1 MISLRRSGVAS
12 AHDRAGV
19 ALAFRQPA
27 IARLLA
33 AFGLV
38 TVAEWA
44 TVTSLSIYVFGI
56 GGTLAVGFVGFRFV
70 PGALSSMLFA
80 PLVERHHG
88 VLSRI
93 AIARTLLLGAAAAWV
108 LAGYDTEVVIVLI
121 AIDAAVA
128 APYRAAQSRILPV
141 LSREPEELAGAT
153 AGVSIM
159 KTVGQAGGSLA
170 GGVLAA
176 WIDPGAVMAG
186 GAVAMAAAAAVSAG
200 LQPARQRARSHWV
213 AVLKDGFAAVPEV
226 ITDGQSSAIVL
237 ASVARTLVRGL
248 WTALAVVVALEL
260 IHSGSSGVG
269 VLQAAAGVGAV
280 LAIPITTKLIGRRRL
295 GIPCA
300 LAFIAAGVTVSAVGV
315 FDLGQEVA
323 IVILG
328 WGAAMAV
335 ADATSLSL
343 LHRLLHSDTLSR
355 VVGVMEALKLAS
367 EGVGALLAPALVA
380 IFGLRTAL
388 VIAGAPLPLI
398 VLLGLGQIRRSDLA
412 ATGRSALVRL
422 LHGVRVLRS
431 LDMASLEDVA
441 ARVVRTPVAA
451 GTDVMRQGD
460 LGDLFYVIDSGEV
473 DVLVG
478 GYPVARLERG
488 SGFGERALLR
498 DSPRTATVRALSD
511 LELWALGRED
521 FLTAITGQRP
531 DEADEVA
538 PPLRPYPTDVLSIPL
553 AEVLGD
559 LSQLA
564 GVSRDRLEEL
574 AAKTTT
580 EQWDPGAVV
589 IREGDRAESLYVV
602 LAGRAEVTVADES
615 TATLH
620 PGDVFGEIAVL
631 HGTPRTANVVALEP
645 LTTARVPADAF
656 LAVLKVRP
664 RPLASMN
671 EAP

>member
-1 MISLRRSGVAS
+1 VIGLRRRLGVGS
-12 AHDRAGV
+12 ADDRAGV

-27 IARLLA
+27 IARMLA

-70 PGALSSMLFA
+70 PGALSSMLFS
-80 PLVERHHG
+80 PLVERHQG
-88 VLSRI
+88 VLARI
-93 AIARTLLLGAAAAWV
+93 AIARTMLLGAAAAWV
-108 LAGYDTEVVIVLI
+108 LAGYDTVVVIAII

-128 APYRAAQSRILPV
+128 APYRPAQSRILPV

-159 KTVGQAGGSLA
+159 KTVGQAAGSLA

-176 WIDPGAVMAG
+176 VIDPGAVMAG
-186 GAVAMAAAAAVSAG
+186 GAVAMAGAAFVSSG
-200 LQPARQRARSHWV
+200 LQPARQRATSHWV
-213 AVLKDGFAAVPEV
+213 AVLKDGFAAVPAV
-226 ITDGQSSAIVL
+226 IRDGQSSAIVL

-248 WTALAVVVALEL
+248 WTALAVVVALRL
-260 IHSGSSGVG
+260 FHLGSSGVG
-269 VLQAAAGVGAV
+269 VLQASAGVGAV
-280 LAIPITTKLIGRRRL
+280 LAIPITTKLIGRQRL

-300 LAFIAAGVTVSAVGV
+300 LAFIAAGLAVSAVGV
-315 FDLGQEVA
+315 FDLGETVA
-323 IVILG
+323 LVIVG

-380 IFGLRTAL
+380 LFGLRTAL
-388 VIAGAPLPLI
+388 VVAGAPLPLI
-398 VLLGLGQIRRSDLA
+398 VLAGLGQIRRSDLA
-412 ATGRSALVRL
+412 ASGRSRLVRL

-431 LDMASLEDVA
+431 IDMPSLEDIA
-441 ARVVRTPVAA
+441 ARVVRMPVAG

-460 LGDLFYVIDSGEV
+460 VGDLFYVIESGDVE
-473 DVLVG
+473 VLVG
-478 GYPVARLERG
+478 GYPVAHLGPG

-498 DSPRTATVRALSD
+498 DSPRTATVRALTD
-511 LELWALGRED
+511 LDLWSLGRDD
-521 FLTAITGQRP
+521 FLAAITGQRP
-531 DEADEVA
+531 DEADEA
-538 PPLRPYPTDVLSIPL
+538 AGPLRPYDTDVLARPL

-564 GVSRDRLEEL
+564 GVSRARLEEL
-574 AAKTTT
+574 AGTTSI
-580 EQWDPGAVV
+580 ERWDAGVEV
-589 IREGDRAESLYVV
+589 IHEGDPADSVYVL
-602 LAGRAEVTVADES
+602 LAGRAEVTLAGER
-615 TATLH
+615 TAQLH
-620 PGDVFGEIAVL
+620 PGDSFGEIAVL
-631 HGTPRTANVVALEP
+631 HGTPRTATVVALEP
-645 LTTARVPADAF
+645 LTTCRIPAEAF
-656 LAVLKVRP
+656 LATQTVRP
-664 RPLASMN
+664 ARVAD
-671 EAP
+671 A